1 MNEVTRNEIV
11 RLRGNG
17 ASGRSIARMLG
28 IDRKSVSR
36 VLKQQQDRRSG
47 VMETDS
53 LPRPSLLDPYA
64 DRIAQLLERYPNL
77 TAVRLHEELRR
88 LGSVSYTHLD
98 VYKRQGRARVS

>member
-36 VLKQQQDRRSG
+36 VLKQQRDSRSG

-64 DRIAQLLERYPNL
+64 DRNCW
-77 TAVRLHEELRR
+77 
-88 LGSVSYTHLD
+88 SVI
-98 VYKRQGRARVS
+98 RI